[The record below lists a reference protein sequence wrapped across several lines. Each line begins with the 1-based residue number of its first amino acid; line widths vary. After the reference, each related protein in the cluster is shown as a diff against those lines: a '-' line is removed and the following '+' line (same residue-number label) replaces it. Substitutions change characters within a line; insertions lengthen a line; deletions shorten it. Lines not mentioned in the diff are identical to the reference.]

1 MGSAAHRTFL
11 ALCFSMAKIALLL
24 PLVLAAVSH
33 AQNASQTSWNNVTG
47 TSNTPFPT
55 DVGFA
60 GPVAYG
66 IPPLRSQVDKLNST
80 EFQGNN
86 YGVEMRWLP
95 KDADKDHA
103 TSDDIFRNLG
113 TTSPYHVADDL
124 FPETN
129 AYRTMPDQCEIKQV
143 HILHRHGARYPTS
156 SSHEATSVFGA
167 AVSNATK
174 AGTLDAT
181 GDMAF
186 LNSWNFSIGVEVLVH
201 QGAQELFDSGT
212 KHYYDY
218 ARLLQNYTDKLVL
231 RTTSESRM
239 LDTAR
244 YWMLGFFG
252 WDAPSRANLEVLT
265 EADKQNNTLASWF
278 GCPNMNLDSFY
289 IGDQLST
296 EWQQVYTKAPIDRLQ
311 PMMPGVK
318 LTPNL
323 MYGMMSMCP
332 YETVGLGYSN
342 FCSLFTKEEWE
353 NYEYDIDLQFQGD
366 YGFMNPAGKAQGVGW
381 VVEFLDRLT
390 KSQFK
395 GPVTG
400 QNTTLDGNTTYFPS
414 MQPLYADFTH
424 DDIIHSVL
432 TSLNVTQISDFLPT
446 TKPDPKRR
454 YRSSRV
460 TPFAARLVWEVM
472 DCQENNATTSYI
484 RGKINEAVIPLNQ
497 DQGCSPRPDGL
508 CKLQDFVS
516 HQQESAVRDAKF
528 DLVCF
533 GQNGTDFTV
542 TGPVRNGTI

>member
-1 MGSAAHRTFL
+1 
-11 ALCFSMAKIALLL
+11 MAKIALLL
-24 PLVLAAVSH
+24 SLVLAAVSH

-86 YGVEMRWLP
+86 YGVEMRWIP

-289 IGDQLST
+289 I
-296 EWQQVYTKAPIDRLQ
+296 
-311 PMMPGVK
+311 
-318 LTPNL
+318 
-323 MYGMMSMCP
+323 
-332 YETVGLGYSN
+332 
-342 FCSLFTKEEWE
+342 EWE